1 MKILLVTMEYPPFRG
16 GVGNYYYNLIQYSVY
31 IDFTVLT
38 NNQTQN
44 SNSKL
49 KIVNQSLFY
58 KYFWP
63 RWLKLFFIV
72 RKLIKQEKYD
82 LIWSGQILP
91 VGTVCYLINKF
102 YNIPYFVSTHGMDI
116 MLPQKS
122 ARKKK
127 LMTKVLQAAKF
138 ITANSRF
145 TQKQLVKLG
154 IDANKIEVIYPCA
167 NISSKSQ
174 TSSFSEDQSNKIQVI
189 KDKYGLND
197 KKILLTVGRL
207 VKRKGQDMIIEAVN
221 QLKNQYPD
229 LMYLIVGDGPEREN
243 FQLSIANFQLQDQ
256 VIIINDVG
264 DDDLPLYYQLAD
276 IFIMPSRDIEGDA
289 EGFGI
294 VYLEAASFGLAVIA
308 GKSGGTGEAVVD
320 GKTGILVN
328 PENVE
333 EIKSAVVNLLEN
345 EPYRR
350 QLGRNGKIRGEKEF
364 NWIDQA
370 LILRNKIK
378 SSFMK

>member
-333 EIKSAVVNLLEN
+333 EIKSAIVNLLEN
-345 EPYRR
+345 EPYRK

-364 NWIDQA
+364 NWANQT
-370 LILRNKIK
+370 LILRDKIK
-378 SSFMK
+378 TSFMK